1 MAVAKPLVQAAST
14 PAGDH
19 TGLLS
24 DAPSPVAF
32 DAPGFRP
39 PVASAPRL
47 TAAQGE
53 LLRQITVLDEYGDRR
68 AIYIPAERPLTV
80 FVDKRE
86 LVTLMTLGASP
97 ELLVLGYLLN
107 QRLVA
112 EVAEVESIT
121 VDWEVGAAAVRTHG
135 GIADLAAKT
144 ARRVVTTGCGQ
155 GTVYGDMMSQLDRV
169 QLPSAATARIRQ
181 STLQALLEQMRQR
194 NSIHRKAGSVH
205 GCALFM
211 TSGSHGD
218 RPASPALPSRRPEPA
233 GGPAVHCELLMFVE
247 DVGRHNAIDTIAGW
261 MGLHGVRGADKT
273 FYTTGR
279 LTSEMVMKSAQM
291 GVPIIVS
298 RNGVT
303 AMGHGLAEQ
312 LGMTLFGRA
321 ANRHFLCYTGFE
333 RFDSEP
339 EPQRTAVRVV
349 AG

>member
-1 MAVAKPLVQAAST
+1 MLANPL
-14 PAGDH
+14 PP
-19 TGLLS
+19 L
-24 DAPSPVAF
+24 AF
-32 DAPGFRP
+32 DAPNCP
-39 PVASAPRL
+39 QPVPGAPRL

-53 LLRQITVLDEYGDRR
+53 LLREITILDEYGERR
-68 AIYIPAERPLTV
+68 SIYIPAERPLTL

-107 QRLVA
+107 QRLITQ
-112 EVAEVESIT
+112 VAEVESIT
-121 VDWEVGAAAVRTHG
+121 VDWEVGAAAVKTHN
-135 GIADLAAKT
+135 GIADIEQKT

-155 GTVYGDMMSQLDRV
+155 GTVFGDMMSQLGSV
-169 QLPSAATARIRQ
+169 KLPDASQARIRQ
-181 STLQALLEQMRQR
+181 TTLHALLEQMRQR

-205 GCALFM
+205 GCALFC
-211 TSGSHGD
+211 
-218 RPASPALPSRRPEPA
+218 
-233 GGPAVHCELLMFVE
+233 GGELLMFVE

-261 MGLHGVRGADKT
+261 MGLHGVAGGNKI

-312 LGMTLFGRA
+312 LGLTLFGRA

-339 EPQRTAVRVV
+339 EPQRAPVRVV
-349 AG
+349 SG

>member
-1 MAVAKPLVQAAST
+1 MLADPL
-14 PAGDH
+14 PP
-19 TGLLS
+19 L
-24 DAPSPVAF
+24 AF
-32 DAPGFRP
+32 DAPSCP
-39 PVASAPRL
+39 QPVPGAPRL

-53 LLRQITVLDEYGDRR
+53 LLREISILDEYGERR
-68 AIYIPAERPLTV
+68 SIHIPAERPLTV

-107 QRLVA
+107 QRLIT

-121 VDWEVGAAAVRTHG
+121 VDWEVGAAAVKTHA
-135 GIADLAAKT
+135 GIADIAQKT

-155 GTVYGDMMSQLDRV
+155 GTVFGDMMSQLGSVR
-169 QLPSAATARIRQ
+169 LPDASQARIRQ
-181 STLQALLEQMRQR
+181 TTLHALLEQMRQR

-205 GCALFM
+205 GCALFC
-211 TSGSHGD
+211 S
-218 RPASPALPSRRPEPA
+218 A
-233 GGPAVHCELLMFVE
+233 ELLMFVE

-261 MGLHGVRGADKT
+261 MGLHGVAGADKT

-312 LGMTLFGRA
+312 LGMSLFGRA
-321 ANRHFLCYTGFE
+321 ANRHFLCYTGFD

-339 EPQRTAVRVV
+339 EPQRAPVRVV
-349 AG
+349 SG